1 MTYLG
6 EGRIYVEAQGW
17 EKLYRLTIKL
27 TSSNIVAKDFPYTL
41 RVPSLYFKST
51 SSVLQVYCIT
61 QKIHISQE
69 LAFLWFTPQC
79 HET

>member
-69 LAFLWFTPQC
+69 LAFLWFTLQC